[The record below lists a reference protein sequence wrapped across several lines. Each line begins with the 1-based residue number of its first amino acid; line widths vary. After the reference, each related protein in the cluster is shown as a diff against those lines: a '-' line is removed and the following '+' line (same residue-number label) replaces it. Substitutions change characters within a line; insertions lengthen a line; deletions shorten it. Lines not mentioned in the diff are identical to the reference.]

1 MPEDIANLF
10 SHPHSLSL
18 SLSLSIGTCVL
29 AFASLILPTTCSV
42 PICLVGLLFSH
53 PSFSSTLPGVK
64 VQTWRKVVSTNRSG
78 QHLHLHF
85 HLHLHLRLLLSFLST
100 LPFTIS
106 IFIRNVLGLPFYAWS
121 HRWLA
126 SGTELRHV
134 LPMSSTPRLC
144 GRPDKS

>member
-10 SHPHSLSL
+10 SHPLSL
-18 SLSLSIGTCVL
+18 SLHWHMCIGICFVDFTHNMLCAYLPSWSPTLS
-29 AFASLILPTTCSV
+29 PY
-42 PICLVGLLFSH
+42 
-53 PSFSSTLPGVK
+53 FSSTLPGVK

-134 LPMSSTPRLC
+134 LLMSSIPRLC